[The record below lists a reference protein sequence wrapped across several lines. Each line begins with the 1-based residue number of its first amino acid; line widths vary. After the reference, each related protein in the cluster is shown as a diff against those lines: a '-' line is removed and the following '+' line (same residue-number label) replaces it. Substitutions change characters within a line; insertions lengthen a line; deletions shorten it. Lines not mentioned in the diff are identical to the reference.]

1 MKEIVGVGFVHGGK
15 SYYFDPQGEEY
26 NLGDMVIV
34 ETARGMELGHVM
46 IGNCQV
52 DDSRIVAPLKPV
64 QRRATDEDLE
74 RYKQNYAK
82 KGEAMKIC
90 QEKIQNRG
98 LDMKLV
104 DAEYTIDGSK
114 VIFYFSSENRVD
126 FRDLVKDLASHF
138 RMRIEL
144 RQIGVRDEARMLGGI
159 GICGRPFCCSK
170 WLSDFQPVSI
180 KMAKNQNLSLNPSK
194 ISGSCGRLM
203 CCLNFENDTYVDLR
217 KGMPSEGQKLNTRD
231 GQIKVMSVDLIRGT
245 VVTRD
250 IIKDKETGEES
261 LSTETRTFTKEE
273 INEMTGHGH
282 CSCCRGE
289 DKFEMAYQDG
299 TVSGAVDTGDFSG
312 DSWTADP
319 ENIDQK
325 EIPAE
330 AAGNDGRKSET
341 SGISAGSRPHRDAE
355 NQTGDSDL
363 SQELEYH
370 QNPEKEH
377 IHRGTNPGK
386 GRRKKAGKNKRMARN
401 SGGDSNR
408 KPKNEE
414 DSNQDNKNRPG
425 KNSGRKNENGKDG
438 GKTGKSEDKNG
449 SQTFSKDDVKS
460 RRRRSGKG
468 RNSRPGKKEN
478 REKNH
483 GHEGKADRPENGQ
496 QK

>member
-273 INEMTGHGH
+273 INELTGHGH
-282 CSCCRGE
+282 CSCCRGDE
-289 DKFEMAYQDG
+289 KIEMAYQEG
-299 TVSGAVDTGDFSG
+299 TVPAEGDTEDFSG

-319 ENIDQK
+319 EDNGNVEMLTDDADNGHGK
-325 EIPAE
+325 EE
-330 AAGNDGRKSET
+330 VSGDSHGEFSQRDNGNQAGNE
-341 SGISAGSRPHRDAE
+341 AG
-355 NQTGDSDL
+355 
-363 SQELEYH
+363 QELEYH
-370 QNPEKEH
+370 QDPEKEH
-377 IHRGTNPGK
+377 IYRGTSPGK
-386 GRRKKAGKNKRMARN
+386 GRRKKTGKSKRPARN
-401 SGGDSNR
+401 SGGNSNR
-408 KPKNEE
+408 APKNEGE
-414 DSNQDNKNRPG
+414 NNQENKNQSG
-425 KNSGRKNENGKDG
+425 KNSGRKNRNGKDG
-438 GKTGKSEDKNG
+438 GKTVKADEKNG
-449 SQTFSKDDVKS
+449 SQTFTKNDVKS
-460 RRRRSGKG
+460 RRKRSGKG
-468 RNSRPGKKEN
+468 RISRPGKKEN

-483 GHEGKADRPENGQ
+483 GSEGKADRPENGQ

>member
-144 RQIGVRDEARMLGGI
+144 RQIGVRDEARMMGGI

-319 ENIDQK
+319 DNINQK
-325 EIPAE
+325 EMPADGLLGMTE
-330 AAGNDGRKSET
+330 ESQKPVESAPDQDHTGTRKTKPETVILARNWNITRIRRRNTYTEEPTRERAAGKKPAKTKEWPET
-341 SGISAGSRPHRDAE
+341 PAAIPTGNRRTKRTATRTTRIS
-355 NQTGDSDL
+355 L
-363 SQELEYH
+363 
-370 QNPEKEH
+370 
-377 IHRGTNPGK
+377 
-386 GRRKKAGKNKRMARN
+386 
-401 SGGDSNR
+401 
-408 KPKNEE
+408 
-414 DSNQDNKNRPG
+414 
-425 KNSGRKNENGKDG
+425 
-438 GKTGKSEDKNG
+438 GKTPA
-449 SQTFSKDDVKS
+449 
-460 RRRRSGKG
+460 G
-468 RNSRPGKKEN
+468 RTRTARTEERPASLRTKT
-478 REKNH
+478 
-483 GHEGKADRPENGQ
+483 AVRPSP
-496 QK
+496 KTM